1 VSFQVDVVSPE
12 AVVWSGEADFVAART
27 TEGDMG
33 ILADHEP
40 TMAVLA
46 TGTAVIH
53 QGSERTTIAVHGGFL
68 QIFRN
73 QVTLLSDRAEIA
85 EGDDAAVRARAEE
98 LRAEAE
104 EVEGE
109 TTETAGPEEPGTT

>member
-1 VSFQVDVVSPE
+1 MASFQVDVVSPE
-12 AVVWSGEADFVAART
+12 SIVWSGEAEFVSART
-27 TEGDMG
+27 SEGEIG

-46 TGTAVIH
+46 TGAAVIH
-53 QGSERTTIAVHGGFL
+53 HGSNQTTIAVHGGFL

-85 EGDDAAVRARAEE
+85 QGDAEAVRAAAGALADAQGVED
-98 LRAEAE
+98 AQDAKNGGEA
-104 EVEGE
+104 VS
-109 TTETAGPEEPGTT
+109 